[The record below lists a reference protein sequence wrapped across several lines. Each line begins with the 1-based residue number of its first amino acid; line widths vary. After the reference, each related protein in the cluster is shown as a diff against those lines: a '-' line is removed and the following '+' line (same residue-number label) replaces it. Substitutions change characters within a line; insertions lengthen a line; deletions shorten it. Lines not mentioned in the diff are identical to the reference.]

1 MSLAP
6 VTAGGPIDL
15 GTNPSAG
22 KLGLAQTDLNN
33 VSAGMLRVGNAS
45 AGGITVSAPVTLTST
60 NTLSLITGNGISQT
74 APLSVLNLALQ
85 AAAGITLADANNA
98 VTNLA
103 FNNTAGAVQFTN
115 TGSLTIAAVDGLAS
129 SANGGTTVEVTP
141 NTPQPTTATVIDTN
155 GNTITGVPLSYTST
169 DQRTIGVSGTGAIT
183 STFPARNSSCTR
195 LRRSASRPA

>member
-1 MSLAP
+1 FTVGATGSVLSNLSGAGGAITVSADTMSIAGPVKSGSAMVSLAP

-115 TGSLTIAAVDGLAS
+115 TGSLTIAAVRS
-129 SANGGTTVEVTP
+129 EEH
-141 NTPQPTTATVIDTN
+141 
-155 GNTITGVPLSYTST
+155 TSEL
-169 DQRTIGVSGTGAIT
+169 QSRGHLV
-183 STFPARNSSCTR
+183 CR
-195 LRRSASRPA
+195 LLLE